1 MKKNVLIAACLAGF
15 AFAATGAYAQNDA
28 MSKDQSSMSKDQSSM
43 SKEQAPMSKDAMGH
57 DEMSKDNG
65 MKKGAMAKH
74 DMKKKGAMSHDTMG
88 KPTNDDKSNKM
99 SY

>member
-1 MKKNVLIAACLAGF
+1 MKKNLLIAACLAGF
-15 AFAATGAYAQNDA
+15 AFAATGAYAQSDA
-28 MSKDQSSMSKDQSSM
+28 MSKDQSSMSKD
-43 SKEQAPMSKDAMGH
+43 QAPMSKDAMGH

-74 DMKKKGAMSHDTMG
+74 EMKKKGAMSHDSMG
-88 KPTNDDKSNKM
+88 KPMNDDKSNNKM